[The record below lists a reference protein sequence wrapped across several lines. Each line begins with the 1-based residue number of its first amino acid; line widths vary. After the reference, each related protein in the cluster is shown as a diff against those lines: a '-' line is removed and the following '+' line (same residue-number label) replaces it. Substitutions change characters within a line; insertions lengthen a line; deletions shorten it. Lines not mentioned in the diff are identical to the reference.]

1 MINALEKESDQWL
14 NSEIL
19 NSYPKGQQPFG
30 TSGFI
35 GQEFGIEN

>member
-1 MINALEKESDQWL
+1 MINALERNLTNDSIP
-14 NSEIL
+14 NSEFL
-19 NSYPKGQQPFG
+19 SEGAAAVG